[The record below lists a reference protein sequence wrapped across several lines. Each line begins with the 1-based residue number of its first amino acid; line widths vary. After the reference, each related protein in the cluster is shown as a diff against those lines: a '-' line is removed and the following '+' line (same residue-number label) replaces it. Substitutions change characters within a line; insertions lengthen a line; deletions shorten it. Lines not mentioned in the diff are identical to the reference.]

1 MINGTEATLKKC
13 VVHKINAK
21 PENPEHEDMY
31 GVIPSKQELSLD
43 SESATIL
50 KDFFFSGFKAR
61 EYYNLSGDESPE
73 QNPVYQCVANI
84 FEMTDSLY
92 GESLKIARHLY
103 EQGDPARVKGG
114 NLFVAYFE
122 NVTVDGKNTDAVG
135 IFKVEN
141 TARFMK
147 LSFDEEKF
155 TVGYDEGIN
164 LEKLDKGC
172 LVFNLEQDKGYL
184 VAVNDGIGRSAGAHY
199 WIDMFLQARQ
209 RKDEYYQTQN
219 VISLCKDFVTKE
231 LPKEYEVTKADQAVL
246 MNKSMNFF
254 KENERFDFETFAEEI
269 LPDRQVAQDFKKF
282 KEQRSIENDVEFDD
296 GFAISENAVKKQSR
310 MFKSVIKLDR
320 NFHVYVHGDSKFI
333 EKGFDDSTNMQYYR
347 LFFREEE

>member
-1 MINGTEATLKKC
+1 MINGTEAVLKSC
-13 VVHKINAK
+13 VIHKINTK
-21 PENPEHEDMY
+21 PENPELEDRY
-31 GVIPSKQELSLD
+31 GVIPSKQTLD
-43 SESATIL
+43 MDGETAGML
-50 KDFFFSGFKAR
+50 KDFFFSGFKAK
-61 EYYNLSGDESPE
+61 EYYNLSGDDGFGENVVFRCAE
-73 QNPVYQCVANI
+73 NI
-84 FEMTDSLY
+84 FENGDSLY
-92 GESLKIARHLY
+92 DESLKMARHLY
-103 EQGDPARVKGG
+103 EQGDPARVKEGK
-114 NLFVAYFE
+114 LFVTYIQ
-122 NVTVDGKNTDAVG
+122 NIVVDGRTADAVG

-141 TARFMK
+141 TTRFMK
-147 LSFDEEKF
+147 LSFDEETF
-155 TVGYDEGIN
+155 SVGYDEGVN

-172 LVFNLEQDKGYL
+172 LVFNLEKENGYL

-231 LPKEYEVTKADQAVL
+231 LPKEYEVTKADQAVI
-246 MNKSMNFF
+246 MNKSMKFF
-254 KENERFDFETFAEEI
+254 KENDRFDFDTFTEEI
-269 LPDRQVAQDFKKF
+269 LPDKQVAQDFRNF
-282 KEQRSIENDVEFDD
+282 KEQKSREQDVVFED